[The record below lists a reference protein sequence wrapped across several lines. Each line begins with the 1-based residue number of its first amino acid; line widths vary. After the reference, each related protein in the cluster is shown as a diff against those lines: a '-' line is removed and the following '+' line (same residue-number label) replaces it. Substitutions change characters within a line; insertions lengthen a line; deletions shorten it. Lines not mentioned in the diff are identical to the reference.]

1 MEAKAIIQADRTDQL
16 RAQLHAMWGS
26 VAGGWGEHADW
37 VDNRGT
43 AMTAEMLRLTAPR
56 PGDRVLELASGAGG
70 LGLLAADV
78 VGPGGEVVVSDVA
91 PEMTAIAAER
101 AKAAGLSNVSV
112 RELDLERIDEP
123 DRSYDVVLCR
133 EALMLVLDP
142 VRAAAEVRRVLRPGG
157 RAALTVWGPRERN
170 PWLGIVFDVVGAQ
183 LGAPV
188 PPPGIPGPFSL
199 DDADRFAA
207 VLSEAGLNDVRVD
220 ELSTPYHAT
229 SFEDWWTRT
238 GALAGPLAQMLA
250 ALPQPVADEL
260 HARAREAVDG
270 YRSPSGLD
278 IPGVALLGGA
288 RRG

>member
-1 MEAKAIIQADRTDQL
+1 
-16 RAQLHAMWGS
+16 
-26 VAGGWGEHADW
+26 
-37 VDNRGT
+37 
-43 AMTAEMLRLTAPR
+43 MTAEMLRLTALR

-70 LGLLAADV
+70 LGLAAADV

-133 EALMLVLDP
+133 EGLMLVLDP
-142 VRAAAEVRRVLRPGG
+142 VRAAAEIRRVLRPGG
-157 RAALTVWGPRERN
+157 RAAITVWGPRECN
-170 PWLGIVFDVVGAQ
+170 PWLGIVFDVVSAQ

-207 VLSEAGLNDVRVD
+207 ALSEAGLSDVRVD

-250 ALPQPVADEL
+250 ALPEPVADEL

-270 YRSPSGLD
+270 YRSPNGLD
-278 IPGVALLGGA
+278 IPGVALLGRA

>member
-1 MEAKAIIQADRTDQL
+1 M
-16 RAQLHAMWGS
+16 
-26 VAGGWGEHADW
+26 
-37 VDNRGT
+37 
-43 AMTAEMLRLTAPR
+43 
-56 PGDRVLELASGAGG
+56 
-70 LGLLAADV
+70 
-78 VGPGGEVVVSDVA
+78 
-91 PEMTAIAAER
+91 
-101 AKAAGLSNVSV
+101 
-112 RELDLERIDEP
+112 
-123 DRSYDVVLCR
+123 
-133 EALMLVLDP
+133 
-142 VRAAAEVRRVLRPGG
+142 
-157 RAALTVWGPRERN
+157 
-170 PWLGIVFDVVGAQ
+170 
-183 LGAPV
+183 

-207 VLSEAGLNDVRVD
+207 VLSEAGLSDVRVD

-250 ALPQPVADEL
+250 ALPPSVADEL